1 MLLKIK
7 EGTMVKRQLLRERLK
22 EIDLRLVDLAELLK
36 ISRPTAYKFIELYEI
51 GQRDKFDFKILR
63 FFDYVCQND
72 INKMDAISFILN
84 NISMPENQSNEDK
97 KQQITNL
104 LKKDNEVKVN
114 FIEKLTQ
121 VDIFDPILSYLL
133 ECEKIITSNNRSRKK
148 RLSDDD
154 DKKLEALKQFY
165 NALGFKLNIKGEKN
179 A

>member
-1 MLLKIK
+1 MIK
-7 EGTMVKRQLLRERLK
+7 KPLLREQLK

-51 GQRDKFDFKILR
+51 GQRDKFDSKILR

-84 NISMPENQSNEDK
+84 NISMPENQSNKDK

-148 RLSDDD
+148 ELSDDD

-165 NALGFKLNIKGEKN
+165 NVLGFKLNIKGDKN

>member
-1 MLLKIK
+1 
-7 EGTMVKRQLLRERLK
+7 MVKKQLLRERLK

-51 GQRDKFDFKILR
+51 GQRDKFDSKILR

-84 NISMPENQSNEDK
+84 NISMPENQRSEDR

-121 VDIFDPILSYLL
+121 VDIFDPIL
-133 ECEKIITSNNRSRKK
+133 EKKS
-148 RLSDDD
+148 
-154 DKKLEALKQFY
+154 
-165 NALGFKLNIKGEKN
+165 
-179 A
+179 

>member
-1 MLLKIK
+1 MIK
-7 EGTMVKRQLLRERLK
+7 KPLLREQLK

-51 GQRDKFDFKILR
+51 GQRDKFDSKILR

-84 NISMPENQSNEDK
+84 NISMPENQSNKDK

-121 VDIFDPILSYLL
+121 VDIFDPILGYLL
-133 ECEKIITSNNRSRKK
+133 EC
-148 RLSDDD
+148 
-154 DKKLEALKQFY
+154 
-165 NALGFKLNIKGEKN
+165 
-179 A
+179 

>member
-1 MLLKIK
+1 MIK
-7 EGTMVKRQLLRERLK
+7 KPLLRERLK
-22 EIDLRLVDLAELLK
+22 EIDLRLVDLSELLK

-51 GQRDKFDFKILR
+51 GQRDKFDSKILR

-133 ECEKIITSNNRSRKK
+133 ECEKIITSNNRSKK
-148 RLSDDD
+148 KELSDDD

>member
-1 MLLKIK
+1 MIK
-7 EGTMVKRQLLRERLK
+7 KQLLRERLK

-51 GQRDKFDFKILR
+51 GQRDKFDSKILR

-133 ECEKIITSNNRSRKK
+133 ECEKIITSNNRSKK
-148 RLSDDD
+148 KELSDDD

>member
-1 MLLKIK
+1 MIK
-7 EGTMVKRQLLRERLK
+7 KPLLRERLK

-51 GQRDKFDFKILR
+51 GQRDKFDSKILR

-133 ECEKIITSNNRSRKK
+133 ECEKIITSNNRSKK
-148 RLSDDD
+148 KELSDDD

>member
-1 MLLKIK
+1 MIK
-7 EGTMVKRQLLRERLK
+7 KPLLREQLK

-51 GQRDKFDFKILR
+51 GQRDKFDSKILR

-84 NISMPENQSNEDK
+84 NISMPENQSNKDK

-148 RLSDDD
+148 ELSDDD

-165 NALGFKLNIKGEKN
+165 NVLGFKLNIKGEKN

>member
-1 MLLKIK
+1 
-7 EGTMVKRQLLRERLK
+7 MVKKQLLRERLK

-51 GQRDKFDFKILR
+51 GQRDKFDSKILR

-84 NISMPENQSNEDK
+84 NISMPENQRSEDR

-148 RLSDDD
+148 ELSDDD

-165 NALGFKLNIKGEKN
+165 NVLGFKLNIKGDKN

>member
-1 MLLKIK
+1 MIK
-7 EGTMVKRQLLRERLK
+7 KPLLRERLK

-51 GQRDKFDFKILR
+51 GQRDKFDSKILR

-84 NISMPENQSNEDK
+84 NISIPENQSNEDK

-121 VDIFDPILSYLL
+121 VDIFDPILGYLL
-133 ECEKIITSNNRSRKK
+133 EC
-148 RLSDDD
+148 
-154 DKKLEALKQFY
+154 
-165 NALGFKLNIKGEKN
+165 
-179 A
+179 

>member
-1 MLLKIK
+1 MIK
-7 EGTMVKRQLLRERLK
+7 KPLLRERLK

-51 GQRDKFDFKILR
+51 GQRDKFDSKILR

-84 NISMPENQSNEDK
+84 NISMPENQSNKDK

-148 RLSDDD
+148 ELSDDD

-165 NALGFKLNIKGEKN
+165 NVLGFKLNIKGDKN

>member
-1 MLLKIK
+1 
-7 EGTMVKRQLLRERLK
+7 MVKKQLLRERLK

-51 GQRDKFDFKILR
+51 GQRDKFDSKILR

-133 ECEKIITSNNRSRKK
+133 ECEKIITSNNRSKK
-148 RLSDDD
+148 KELSDDD

>member
-1 MLLKIK
+1 
-7 EGTMVKRQLLRERLK
+7 
-22 EIDLRLVDLAELLK
+22 
-36 ISRPTAYKFIELYEI
+36 
-51 GQRDKFDFKILR
+51 
-63 FFDYVCQND
+63 
-72 INKMDAISFILN
+72 
-84 NISMPENQSNEDK
+84 MPENQSNEDK

-148 RLSDDD
+148 GLSDDD

>member
-1 MLLKIK
+1 
-7 EGTMVKRQLLRERLK
+7 MVKKQLLRERLK

-51 GQRDKFDFKILR
+51 GQRDKFDSKILR

-148 RLSDDD
+148 ELSDDD

>member
-1 MLLKIK
+1 MIK
-7 EGTMVKRQLLRERLK
+7 NEEVKMVKKQLLRERLK

-51 GQRDKFDFKILR
+51 GQRDKFDSKILR

-133 ECEKIITSNNRSRKK
+133 ECEKIITSNNRSKK
-148 RLSDDD
+148 KELSDDD